1 MQEKYGPVGLLHL
14 DAHPDTSETTF
25 GEKISNATPFR
36 RAVEE
41 GLLDCQR
48 VVQIGLRGTG
58 NSPVDYEFGR
68 SHVSYFI
75 LEFLLLYFA
84 LCPMHWREF
93 DRAEAPCLPL
103 PLMMLGILARSP
115 RPKHDANFKLTF
127 GVDPSS
133 FYWSKES
140 IYFGKQLVFFA
151 FDRPPTSFRNT
162 KAETEMLL

>member
-115 RPKHDANFKLTF
+115 R
-127 GVDPSS
+127 
-133 FYWSKES
+133 WSKES

-151 FDRPPTSFRNT
+151 FDRPPTSLRNT